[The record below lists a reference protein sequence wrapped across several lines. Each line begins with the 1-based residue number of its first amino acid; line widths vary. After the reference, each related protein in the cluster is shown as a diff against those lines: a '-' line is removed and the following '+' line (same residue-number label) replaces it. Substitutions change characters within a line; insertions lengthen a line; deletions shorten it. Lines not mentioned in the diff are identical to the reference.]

1 MSAKKIGRPTD
12 SPKDISLRIRINA
25 QTDEKLKEC
34 SESLKVTK
42 SEVIRQGID
51 RIHGD
56 LDKK

>member
-1 MSAKKIGRPTD
+1 MAAKKMGRPTD

-25 QTDEKLKEC
+25 QTDKKLKEC

-51 RIHGD
+51 RMHDD
-56 LDKK
+56 LKR

>member
-1 MSAKKIGRPTD
+1 MSAKKMGRPTD

-34 SESLKVTK
+34 SEALKVTK

-56 LDKK
+56 LKK